1 MQQICFSLK
10 CYPFYYEWLQ
20 GQNVRE
26 PAGALPRAAG
36 VECSNSFTP
45 NNKNKD
51 LYYIFSRY
59 RGGKAPWK
67 CLPSHHPVAPGS
79 SPGGTT
85 IDFTKLCDYLSRNGR
100 RVIVVVPSIVHIS
113 L

>member
-36 VECSNSFTP
+36 AEGSNSFTP
-45 NNKNKD
+45 INKD
-51 LYYIFSRY
+51 KDL
-59 RGGKAPWK
+59 
-67 CLPSHHPVAPGS
+67 
-79 SPGGTT
+79 
-85 IDFTKLCDYLSRNGR
+85 
-100 RVIVVVPSIVHIS
+100 
-113 L
+113 